1 MQHVTAFSP
10 PQTVPAAPAP
20 AAAGRKPNLWIL
32 SGWRDLILY
41 VCTPL
46 VIVPMFVLA
55 QTRWSAEDIYLF
67 VAAFG
72 AMGHHLPGMIRA
84 YGDRALFQR
93 FKWRFIFA
101 PIFLVVVCT
110 IFFLWDLK
118 GIVLIV
124 FVWGVWHGMMQT
136 YGFCRI
142 YDAKVGSFAALTRR
156 LDFALCG
163 IWFATAVLLSSQRM
177 TDVLE
182 TYYSAGGP
190 FIPPGL
196 LRAAQQGLFA
206 FALAVSGVFLANFI
220 WMWVRGKRPNPVK
233 LALLITSI
241 SFWWYCNNI
250 VASILV
256 GVALFEVF
264 HDVQYLSLV
273 WIYNRKRVETDSSI
287 GGFMRFVFR
296 RSGSLVGLYVG
307 LIFAYGALGYFKS
320 HVGIDTVKRMLTGVV
335 TASALLHF
343 YYDGFIWKVREKST
357 RQSLG
362 IGGGTADVASNAFL
376 PSWALHGAKWVAVFV
391 IPLGLLWF
399 TEVRAPRN
407 KLERLAS
414 IVADVPGGARAHV
427 NYATALQEAGRL
439 DEAAEEFST
448 ALRLN
453 PGSAKAHVNLAGVL
467 IGKGKLEEAQTHFE
481 EALRIDPNS
490 AESHSGYSFVLDQ
503 LGRTD
508 QAAAE
513 CEAAVRVEPKS
524 APARHNYG
532 AFLEKHGRLEEATAR
547 YRQAVQLDP
556 HFGDAHYD
564 LASALFATGD
574 LPEAKAHYLEASRLE
589 PKRAQPHNDLGK
601 IFMREGNVSQ
611 AIAQFEEALRLHPDF
626 PEAEENLRV
635 AKAGDAQFLSQSPK

>member
-1 MQHVTAFSP
+1 MQHITAFSR
-10 PQTVPAAPAP
+10 PQTVPAVP
-20 AAAGRKPNLWIL
+20 AAAPRKNLWIL
-32 SGWRDLILY
+32 DSWRDLILY

-46 VIVPMFVLA
+46 LLVPMFVLA
-55 QTRWSAEDIYLF
+55 QARWSAEDIYLF

-84 YGDRALFQR
+84 YGDRALFER
-93 FKWRFIFA
+93 FKWRFILA
-101 PIFLVVVCT
+101 PIFLVVVCVM
-110 IFFLWDLK
+110 FFWWDLK
-118 GIVLIV
+118 GIVLIA
-124 FVWGVWHGMMQT
+124 FIWGVWHGMMQT

-163 IWFATAVLLSSQRM
+163 IWFGTAVLLSSQRM
-177 TDVLE
+177 TDTLDS
-182 TYYSAGGP
+182 YYSAGGP

-196 LRAAQQGLFA
+196 LRGVQQGA
-206 FALAVSGVFLANFI
+206 FALALAVAGVFLANFI
-220 WMWVRGKRPNPVK
+220 WMWVCGKRPNPVK
-233 LALLITSI
+233 VVLLITSI

-250 VASILV
+250 VASVLV
-256 GVALFEVF
+256 GIALFEVF

-320 HVGIDTVKRMLTGVV
+320 SVGIDAIKRILTGVV

-362 IGGGTADVASNAFL
+362 IGGGTADISTNGFL
-376 PSWALHGAKWVAVFV
+376 PSWALHGVKWVAVFV
-391 IPLGLLWF
+391 IPLGILWF
-399 TEVRAPRN
+399 REMHVPQSQ
-407 KLERLAS
+407 LGRLAS
-414 IVADVPGGARAHV
+414 IVADLPVGARAHF

-448 ALRLN
+448 ALRFN
-453 PGSAKAHVNLAGVL
+453 PGSAKAHVNLAAVL
-467 IGKGKLEEAQTHFE
+467 IGKEKLEEARTHFE
-481 EALRIDPNS
+481 DALRIEPKN
-490 AESHSGYSFVLDQ
+490 AEFHSGYAYLLER
-503 LGRTD
+503 LGRPEE
-508 QAAAE
+508 AAAE
-513 CEAAVRVEPKS
+513 CEAAVRAEPKS
-524 APARHNYG
+524 ALAWHSYG
-532 AFLEKHGRLEEATAR
+532 AFLEKQGKLEEAIAQ
-547 YRQAVQLDP
+547 YRHAVQVDP
-556 HFGDAHYD
+556 RLVDAHID
-564 LASALFATGD
+564 LASALFVRGE

-589 PKRAQPHNDLGK
+589 PKLAQPHNYLGK
-601 IFMREGNVSQ
+601 VFMREGNASQ
-611 AIAQFEEALRLHPDF
+611 AIVQFEEALRLHPDF

-635 AKAGDAQFLSQSPK
+635 AKASDPQFLLQSPK